1 VATLDFNNPATAGT
15 VTNVAVTASPG
26 GGNGSSLWSNAVIV
40 FDFVDANNYKYAGVF
55 EIIDQLV
62 IGQVVNGVRQ
72 PLKRQAFPT
81 AANDSVPLNL
91 AINRATGTVTLTS
104 GATSVSHTFA
114 SIGTGT
120 VGVGTINANARF
132 DSLQVT

>member
-1 VATLDFNNPATAGT
+1 VNPATAGNI
-15 VTNVAVTASPG
+15 VNVQANVSPG
-26 GGNGSSLWSNAVIV
+26 GGNGSSLRSNAVIV
-40 FDFVDANNYKYAGVF
+40 FDYVDANNYKYAGVF
-55 EIIDQLV
+55 EIRDELI

-81 AANDSVPLNL
+81 AANDVVPLQL
-91 AINRATGTVTLTS
+91 TINRASGQVTLTS
-104 GATSVSHTFA
+104 GTKNVSHTFA

-132 DSLQVT
+132 DSLQIS